1 MGRVLACRQ
10 NRWKVQGDKGFGVL
24 SKHVVDRAHQRW
36 GRAVVVRQ
44 HMHRVW
50 VFMLGFGACL

>member
-1 MGRVLACRQ
+1 MRGVWASRQ
-10 NRWKVQGDKGFGVL
+10 NRWKVQGDKGFGML
-24 SKHVVDRAHQRW
+24 AKHVVDRAHQGR

-50 VFMLGFGACL
+50 VFILGLGTRL